1 MGLFDDIMKGA
12 RDLAG
17 YEDPHKKEEKPNVL
31 DQAFERVGNAF
42 ESAFN
47 QVYDQVGEA
56 AGVEI
61 RLYELADKV
70 ASDYRNAL
78 GKAGFDL
85 IDEYE
90 SRGETLSLYPS
101 DHWRWGHLE
110 RERAMARDELLQ
122 FAADSEALPAEL
134 RDQITEALNSKGALN
149 DLFDESGQTYDPN
162 VLY

>member
-1 MGLFDDIMKGA
+1 MGLFDDLMKGA

-31 DQAFERVGNAF
+31 DQAFERVGTAF
-42 ESAFN
+42 ESAFD
-47 QVYDQVGEA
+47 QVYDQVNEA
-56 AGVEI
+56 AGVEE

-70 ASDYRNAL
+70 AGDYRNAL

-90 SRGETLSLYPS
+90 TRGETLAGYPS

-110 RERAMARDELLQ
+110 RERAAARDELLR

-134 RDQITEALNSKGALN
+134 RDQITEALNGKGAVN
-149 DLFDESGQTYDPN
+149 DLFDESGHTYDPN
-162 VLY
+162 VFY